1 MYGIYTYTLYTS
13 YIVFIIYYVYYISCI
28 YILYILYYVYIYTI
42 VGLYSQLGMGL
53 VHYCISAI
61 IGSHHDPNWKRGPHF
76 QDGLLLIFTAYFQ
89 G

>member
-1 MYGIYTYTLYTS
+1 MAYIYTLYTS

-28 YILYILYYVYIYTI
+28 YIIHIILCVYIYTI

-61 IGSHHDPNWKRGPHF
+61 IGSHYDPNWKRGPHF
-76 QDGLLLIFTAYFQ
+76 QDGLLLIFTSYFQ

>member
-1 MYGIYTYTLYTS
+1 MAYIHIHYIHHILYLS
-13 YIVFIIYYVYYISCI
+13 YIMYIISHV
-28 YILYILYYVYIYTI
+28 YILYILYYVYIYIYTI

-76 QDGLLLIFTAYFQ
+76 QDGLLLIFTSYFQ